1 MEAQLRRFTQISLK
15 LRTTKK
21 QLNQMTSPRFRP
33 SQLSTLA
40 LILGQALGLSV
51 ISFSAFAQVTNGA
64 KSSLPTP
71 ISAQSLLGLEAP
83 PQIVIT
89 PKQAIPTNGVP
100 SNLTGSSSSNIGQAS
115 DLIRLYQEAAFSD
128 PILNA
133 ARFNYQAS
141 KELYWQGLSLLLP
154 QASATPIGTRYYQ
167 HATNGSALTSYTG
180 NSRVFDQKGYTVT
193 LTQPVFNMAAFEASK
208 QGDLNTKLADMRFYL
223 VQQDLIIRVSQAY
236 FDALTSQDNVEL
248 FRNKKSLI
256 KQQLEVARAKFDA
269 GLATIV
275 DVNTAQAALDL
286 ANSQEI
292 GAQADLVV
300 KRGVLEQLVGR
311 PVSTLKPLT
320 KEAKIDGVLKDPHSK
335 TKYSKGVPITDSVNP
350 LLPKGQTLED
360 WINQAETANFNV
372 LAGQLSVS
380 LAESTYRGSQAL
392 NYPSVNFVGTAG
404 YNTANGS
411 ANSYT
416 PSNTNIYNN
425 TIALQ
430 MTIPLVSGGFNSSV
444 IRQNAALLDAAKANY
459 DNARRTAAQNTRT
472 AFTGFYGGLASVKAY
487 EAAER
492 SSSSALES
500 SKLGFQVG
508 TLINIDVLI
517 ALDTVITTRSQLQQ
531 ARYNTILN
539 AIKLKAHAAALSDED
554 LISINTLLR

>member
-1 MEAQLRRFTQISLK
+1 MSAQ
-15 LRTTKK
+15 
-21 QLNQMTSPRFRP
+21 
-33 SQLSTLA
+33 A
-40 LILGQALGLSV
+40 LIGLDM
-51 ISFSAFAQVTNGA
+51 
-64 KSSLPTP
+64 
-71 ISAQSLLGLEAP
+71 P
-83 PQIVIT
+83 PQMVVT
-89 PKQAIPTNGVP
+89 PKQAIPTSAAP
-100 SNLTGSSSSNIGQAS
+100 SNLNGNSAANPAGQAS

-128 PILNA
+128 PVLNA

-167 HATNGSALTSYTG
+167 HATNGSALTSFPG
-180 NSRVFDQKGYTVT
+180 NCRVFDQKGYTVT
-193 LTQPVFNMAAFEASK
+193 LTQPVFNVAAFEASK
-208 QGDLNTKLADMRFYL
+208 QGDLNTKIADMRFYL
-223 VQQDLIIRVSQAY
+223 AQQDLILRVSQAY

-256 KQQLEVARAKFDA
+256 KQQLEIAQAKFDA

-300 KRGVLEQLVGR
+300 KLGILEQLTGR
-311 PVSTLKPLT
+311 PVGTLRPLI
-320 KEAKIDGVLKDPHSK
+320 KEAKIDGVLKDPRSK
-335 TKYSKGVPITDSVNP
+335 NKDSSGIPIAESVNP
-350 LLPKGQTLED
+350 QLPKGQTLDD
-360 WINQAETANFNV
+360 WIQQAESANFNV

-492 SSSSALES
+492 SSNSALES

-517 ALDTVITTRSQLQQ
+517 ALDTLITTRSQLQQ

-539 AIKLKAHAAALSDED
+539 AMRLKAHAATLSDED
-554 LISINTLLR
+554 LISINALLR

>member
-1 MEAQLRRFTQISLK
+1 
-15 LRTTKK
+15 
-21 QLNQMTSPRFRP
+21 
-33 SQLSTLA
+33 
-40 LILGQALGLSV
+40 V
-51 ISFSAFAQVTNGA
+51 ISFSAFAQVPNGA

-71 ISAQSLLGLEAP
+71 ISAQSLLGLEVP

-89 PKQAIPTNGVP
+89 PKQAIPTNGAP
-100 SNLTGSSSSNIGQAS
+100 SNLTASSASNTGQAS

-167 HATNGSALTSYTG
+167 HATNGSALTSYSG

-223 VQQDLIIRVSQAY
+223 AQQDLIIRVSQAY

-256 KQQLEVARAKFDA
+256 KQQLEVAQAKFDA

-311 PVSTLKPLT
+311 PVGTLKPLT
-320 KEAKIDGVLKDPHSK
+320 KEVKIDGVLKDPRSK
-335 TKYSKGVPITDSVNP
+335 TKDSRSIPIADSINP
-350 LLPKGQTLED
+350 QLPKGQTLED

-392 NYPSVNFVGTAG
+392 NYPSVSFVGTAG

-425 TIALQ
+425 TVALQ